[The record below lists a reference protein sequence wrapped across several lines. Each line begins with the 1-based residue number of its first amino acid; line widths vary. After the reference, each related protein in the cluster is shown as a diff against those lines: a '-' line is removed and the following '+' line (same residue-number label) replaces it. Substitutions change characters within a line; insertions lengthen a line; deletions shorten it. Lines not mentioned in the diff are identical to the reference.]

1 MKFSENWL
9 RSLVDLK
16 ASREELAHRLTMAG
30 LEVEGIEAYDAPLAG
45 VVVGEIVAAE
55 KHPQADKLQ
64 VCRVRA
70 GAEELQIVCG
80 APNARVGLKAPLATI
95 GATLPNGTAI
105 KAAKLRGVESYG
117 MLCSATELGL
127 GSDTS
132 GLLELPAEL
141 VAGTPLATALALPD
155 SSFELKLTPNRPD
168 CLGLEG
174 LASEVATLFDVPRRS
189 PDTTPVAA
197 AGNDTRGVSLAA
209 PERCPRFC
217 GRVIRGIDP
226 NARTP
231 LWMAERLRRS
241 GLRPISPV
249 VDCTNYVM
257 LELGQPL
264 HAFDLAKLVGDIV
277 VRPAREGETLK
288 LLDGRDVVLDQQ
300 FLVVADEREAVA
312 LGGIMGGEAT
322 KVTDA
327 TTDVFLEAA
336 HWVPAAIIG
345 RARRL
350 GMHTDASHRFERG
363 VDPELPRRA
372 IERMTR
378 LLLEIVGGRP
388 GPLIEAVEP
397 AHLPQRK
404 PVHVRRAR
412 VKRVL
417 GMDVPDARIA
427 AILRGL
433 DMQVDATADGW
444 TVIAPTRR
452 FDIEIEEDLIEEIAR
467 VHGYDRV
474 PVHSP
479 SGEIAPFVESETR
492 VPLADARRVLASRG
506 YADCVELAFVPQALL
521 DTWQLGDG
529 ALALANPL
537 SAELGVMRTSLLP
550 GLVQALGRNLARQQQ
565 RVRLSEAGNA
575 FGRGI
580 GAHDQ
585 ALRIAAVATGPAD
598 AEQWGVAARDVD
610 YYDLKGEL
618 EQLAS
623 LAGTADALAFE
634 PASVPFL
641 HPGRSGR
648 VSLRG
653 VAIGWLGHL
662 HPRLL
667 KSLGLER
674 DVVVFEVD
682 LEPLLAR
689 AVPRA
694 GEVSRFPM
702 VRRDIAVVAPQALPF
717 ATVAATVRRA
727 VGPLLADLVLFDEFT
742 GGNLSPGSRSLAIGL
757 ILQDHYRTLTDL
769 DADRSVAS
777 ALDALAREHDVKLRG

>member
-9 RSLVDLK
+9 RSLVDIK
-16 ASREELAHRLTMAG
+16 ADRAELAQRLTMAG
-30 LEVEGIEAYDAPLAG
+30 LEVEGIEAYDAPLTG

-70 GAEELQIVCG
+70 GNEELQIVCG

-95 GATLPNGTAI
+95 GATLPNGMAI
-105 KAAKLRGVESYG
+105 KAAKLRGVESFG

-141 VAGTPLATALALPD
+141 VAGTPLAQALALPD
-155 SSFELKLTPNRPD
+155 ASIELKLTPNRPD

-189 PDTTPVAA
+189 PDCAPVTPASDA
-197 AGNDTRGVSLAA
+197 TRRVSLAA

-217 GRVIRGIDP
+217 GRVITGIDP
-226 NARTP
+226 AARTP

-241 GLRPISPV
+241 GLRPISAV

-257 LELGQPL
+257 LELGQPM
-264 HAFDLAKLVGDIV
+264 HAFDLGKLGQDIV

-288 LLDGRDVVLDQQ
+288 LLDGRDVVLDPQ
-300 FLVVADEREAVA
+300 FLVVADEHAAVA
-312 LGGIMGGEAT
+312 LGGIMGGHAT
-322 KVTDA
+322 RVTDA

-336 HWVPAAIIG
+336 HWLPAAIIG

-363 VDPELPRRA
+363 VDPELPRIA

-378 LLLEIVGGRP
+378 LLLDITGGQP
-388 GPLIEAVEP
+388 GPLIEAVER

-404 PVHVRRAR
+404 PVDVRRAR

-417 GMDVPDARIA
+417 GMDVPDARIVS
-427 AILRGL
+427 ILRGL
-433 DMQVDATADGW
+433 DMQVEETAAGW
-444 TVIAPTRR
+444 TATPPTRR

-467 VHGYDRV
+467 VHGYERV
-474 PVHSP
+474 PVHAP
-479 SGEIAPFVESETR
+479 AGEIAPAMDSETR
-492 VPLADARRVLASRG
+492 VPLADARRVLAARG
-506 YADCVELAFVPQALL
+506 YADCVEMAFVPQSLL
-521 DTWQLGDG
+521 DTWQLGAG

-537 SAELGVMRTSLLP
+537 SAELGTLRSALLP
-550 GLVQALGRNLARQQQ
+550 GLVEALKRNLARQHV
-565 RVRLSEAGNA
+565 RVRLAEAGNV

-580 GAHDQ
+580 GAFDQ
-585 ALRIAAVATGPAD
+585 CLRMAAVAAGAAQ
-598 AEQWGVAARDVD
+598 AEQWGAVARNVD
-610 YYDLKGEL
+610 FHDLKGDL
-618 EQLAS
+618 EQLAT
-623 LAGTADALAFE
+623 LANATGDLAFE
-634 PASVPFL
+634 PTDAPFL
-641 HPGRSGR
+641 HPGRSAR
-648 VSLRG
+648 VLLRG
-653 VAIGWLGHL
+653 EPVGWLGHL

-667 KSLGLER
+667 KTLGLDQ
-674 DVVVFEVD
+674 DVVAFEVD

-689 AVPRA
+689 VVPRA
-694 GEVSRFPM
+694 REVSRFPLL
-702 VRRDIAVVAPQALPF
+702 RRDIAVVAPQALPF
-717 ATVAATVRRA
+717 ASLAATVRRA

-757 ILQDHYRTLTDL
+757 ILQDHYRTLTDQ
-769 DADRSVAS
+769 DADRSVSA
-777 ALDALAREHDVKLRG
+777 ALDALVREHDVGLRG

>member
-16 ASREELAHRLTMAG
+16 APRDELAHRLTMAG
-30 LEVEGIEAYDAPLAG
+30 LEVEGIEAYDASLAG
-45 VVVGEIVAAE
+45 VVVAEIVGAE

-64 VCRVRA
+64 VCRVNA
-70 GAEELQIVCG
+70 GGEELQIVCG

-95 GATLPNGTAI
+95 GATLPNGVTI
-105 KAAKLRGVESYG
+105 KAAKLRGVESFG

-141 VAGTPLATALALPD
+141 VVGTPLAQALELPD
-155 SSFELKLTPNRPD
+155 ASIELKLTPNRPD

-189 PDTTPVAA
+189 PDASPVAA
-197 AGNDTRGVSLAA
+197 VTNDTRKVSLAA

-217 GRVIRGIDP
+217 GRVVTGIDP
-226 NARTP
+226 RARTP

-241 GLRPISPV
+241 GLRPISAI

-264 HAFDLAKLVGDIV
+264 HAFDHAKLRGDIV
-277 VRPAREGETLK
+277 VRPAREGEALK
-288 LLDGRDVVLDQQ
+288 LLDGREVTLDPQ

-312 LGGIMGGEAT
+312 LGGIMGGEST

-327 TTDVFLEAA
+327 TTDVFIEAA

-372 IERMTR
+372 VERMTR
-378 LLLEIVGGRP
+378 LLIDIAGGKP
-388 GPLIEAVEP
+388 GPLIEAVER
-397 AHLPQRK
+397 AHLAPHS
-404 PVHVRRAR
+404 PVAVRRAR
-412 VKRVL
+412 VRRVL

-427 AILRGL
+427 SILRGL
-433 DMQVDATADGW
+433 DMRVEETAEGW
-444 TVIAPTRR
+444 IVVPPSRR
-452 FDIEIEEDLIEEIAR
+452 FDIAIEEDLIEEIAR
-467 VHGYDRV
+467 VHGYDHV
-474 PVHSP
+474 PVHAP
-479 SGEIAPFVESETR
+479 RGEIAPAMDSETR
-492 VPLADARRVLASRG
+492 VPIADARRLLAAAG

-521 DTWQLGDG
+521 DAWGAGEG

-537 SAELGVMRTSLLP
+537 SAELGTMRSLLLP
-550 GLVQALGRNLARQQQ
+550 GLVEALKRNVARQQP
-565 RVRLSEAGNA
+565 RVRLFEVGNA

-580 GAHDQ
+580 GAFDQ
-585 ALRIAAVATGPAD
+585 SLRVAAVATGAAQ
-598 AEQWGVAARDVD
+598 AEQWGAKARDVD
-610 YYDLKGEL
+610 YFDLKGDL
-618 EQLAS
+618 ER
-623 LAGTADALAFE
+623 LAGLAVAPLEFRPGDA
-634 PASVPFL
+634 PFL
-641 HPGRSGR
+641 HPGKSAR
-648 VSLRG
+648 VFLRG
-653 VAIGWLGHL
+653 APVGWIGHL

-667 KSLGLER
+667 KALGVDG
-674 DVVVFEVD
+674 DVVAFEAD

-689 AVPRA
+689 PIPRA
-694 GEVSRFPM
+694 AEVSRLPR
-702 VRRDIAVVAPQALPF
+702 VRRDIAVVAPRAVPF
-717 ATVAATVRRA
+717 AGVAATIRQA
-727 VGPLLADLVLFDEFT
+727 VGPLLVDLVLFDEFT

-757 ILQDHYRTLTDL
+757 ILQDHSRTLTDQ
-769 DADRSVAS
+769 DADRSVTA